1 MVNIKNRIDILE
13 GKEYKKLIDIIKK
26 YDQYVSESDIL
37 TDYLRFKES
46 DSLEYGQKKCSLE
59 CERKKGNQKLKRL
72 FNENILQ
79 NLNRNDRKMKV
90 FAVEKPIIDGEEYNR
105 KKLRSYLFY
114 KYTKKKQ
121 SYYYYPQNTNYMVIG
136 LMKIY
141 NEIEK
146 HNFVSEDDLKE
157 INTKIITFSLHMSL
171 IEVLSK
177 FTEFNIENENM
188 RVKRPEFLVDIKFKA
203 NNQEILNILKKTFD
217 KDVFKLM
224 YNNPKGSKENKEEIK
239 FAIQQVKDIFQILSK
254 YYNTQYLATKH
265 FD

>member
-1 MVNIKNRIDILE
+1 MANIKNRIDILKDKKY
-13 GKEYKKLIDIIKK
+13 KELIDIIKK
-26 YDQYVSESDIL
+26 YDQYVSQSDIL
-37 TDYLRFKES
+37 TDYLRFK
-46 DSLEYGQKKCSLE
+46 DYKSLD
-59 CERKKGNQKLKRL
+59 CERKKCNQKLKRL

-79 NLNRNDRKMKV
+79 KVNRKEPKMKI
-90 FAVEKPIIDGEEYNR
+90 FALENPIINDEVFGR
-105 KKLRSYLFY
+105 KKLRDYLFY
-114 KYTKKKQ
+114 KFTKKKQ

-157 INTKIITFSLHMSL
+157 INTKIITFSLHL
-171 IEVLSK
+171 AQIEVLSK
-177 FTEFNIENENM
+177 FAEFNIENENM
-188 RVKRPEFLVDIKFKA
+188 RIKRPEFLEDIIFKA
-203 NNQEILNILKKTFD
+203 NNQEILNTLKKTFD

-224 YNNPKGSKENKEEIK
+224 YNSPKGSKENKEEIK